1 MSAGLSVCVT
11 GAAGFVGAHVVRLM
25 VERGHE
31 VRGTYRG
38 GGEDRLRELGAEPV
52 RADVLDRD
60 AIDAAV
66 RGTGLIV
73 HCAGA
78 VGSPPSG
85 SAWEA
90 NTAGPARVVEAA
102 ARAGIERV
110 VVTSSVL
117 ALGFAPP
124 GRTGDEEDRVES
136 RVPLVYPESKREG
149 DRGALE
155 AGRRL
160 GVEVV
165 VVHPGYVLGPPVR
178 PEDSGGSSR
187 VVCQY
192 LRGRLPAVVGGDTNL
207 VDVRDVAEGHVLAAE
222 RGRPGERYV
231 LGGHDIAW
239 ADLIERLAER
249 SGVRHPV
256 FVLPPAFAT
265 AARAGERARLPMPMP
280 AETLTLMGG
289 NTRFSSRK
297 AERDLGYRARPL
309 DETLGDTV
317 DWCTERIRA
326 GMDASESSALS
337 RMSAMIQRAGAAG
350 ALGPVHAAERRF
362 GRRLIAGS
370 DGASRTRPRR
380 RRRRA
385 GAAR

>member
-1 MSAGLSVCVT
+1 
-11 GAAGFVGAHVVRLM
+11 M
-25 VERGHE
+25 VERGDR
-31 VRGTYRG
+31 VRGTHRG
-38 GGEDRLRELGAEPV
+38 SGADRLRELGAEAV
-52 RADVLDRD
+52 QADVLDRD
-60 AIDAAV
+60 ALDAAV
-66 RGTGLIV
+66 RGTSLVV

-78 VGSPPSG
+78 VGSPPAG
-85 SAWEA
+85 RAWEA
-90 NTAGPARVVEAA
+90 NTSGPARVVEAA

-124 GRTGDEEDRVES
+124 GRTGDEEDRVAS
-136 RVPLVYPESKREG
+136 RVRLVYPESKREG

-178 PEDSGGSSR
+178 REDSGGSSR

-192 LRGRLPAVVGGDTNL
+192 LRGRLPAVMGGDTNL

-231 LGGHDIAW
+231 LGGHDIPW
-239 ADLIERLAER
+239 ADLIERLAEL

-265 AARAGERARLPMPMP
+265 AARAGERARIPTPMP

-309 DETLGDTV
+309 DETLRDTV
-317 DWCTERIRA
+317 DWCTERMHA
-326 GMDASESSALS
+326 GLDGSESSALS
-337 RMSAMIQRAGAAG
+337 RASELIQRAGAAG
-350 ALGPVHAAERRF
+350 ALDPVHAAERRF
-362 GRRLIAGS
+362 GRRFLTGS
-370 DGASRTRPRR
+370 NGQVRTRR
-380 RRRRA
+380 RRRR
-385 GAAR
+385 GTRSPC